1 MANNNRH
8 DLPPRVTSLMWF
20 SLIRAP
26 WLLDSLAS
34 PRHGQPGDRPR
45 DNSRNGRFRDY

>member
-1 MANNNRH
+1 MANNSRQ

-34 PRHGQPGDRPR
+34 PRHGQPSDRQR
-45 DNSRNGRFRDY
+45 DDRRNGRFRDY

>member
-1 MANNNRH
+1 MDRNKRH

-26 WLLDSLAS
+26 WLMDSLIS
-34 PRHGQPGDRPR
+34 PRHGRQDEKPHDDLRC
-45 DNSRNGRFRDY
+45 SRFRDY

>member
-26 WLLDSLAS
+26 WLLDSLAA
-34 PRHGQPGDRPR
+34 PRHERSRDDR
-45 DNSRNGRFRDY
+45 RNGRLRDY